1 MLSQNHTT
9 VWNMKCIHC
18 TWNYVHAVCDRL
30 SFLIRVIYI
39 FEYLWSIISNFNDV
53 KRKEIFLT
61 GFQFIF
67 QPAEFWHWV
76 GRSTFN
82 NVLPLVVGLKV
93 GILREIL
100 TAKTQPVGLKEIMEL
115 ERLYKVQTQIV
126 HYNYNYMLKRIQW
139 FKCQY

>member
-1 MLSQNHTT
+1 MHSLYLKVQFVTDFRFL
-9 VWNMKCIHC
+9 
-18 TWNYVHAVCDRL
+18 YVC
-30 SFLIRVIYI
+30 RVIYI
-39 FEYLWSIISNFNDV
+39 FVYFWSIKPNFNDV

-61 GFQFIF
+61 GFEFIF

-100 TAKTQPVGLKEIMEL
+100 TAKTQPVGLKKIMEL